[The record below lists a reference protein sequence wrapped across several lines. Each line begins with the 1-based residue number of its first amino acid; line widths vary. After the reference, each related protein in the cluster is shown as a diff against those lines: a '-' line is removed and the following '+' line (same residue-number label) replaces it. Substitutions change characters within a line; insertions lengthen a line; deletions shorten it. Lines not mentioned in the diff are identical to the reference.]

1 MKIGDLVELSSR
13 AKAVSYNR
21 SLVGKI
27 GIITEK
33 ANPSSIHE
41 LYFVHWLS
49 GSKGFMNRNDLKFA
63 RRKK

>member
-1 MKIGDLVELSSR
+1 MKIGDLVELSSK
-13 AKAVSYNR
+13 AKSVRYNR

-33 ANPSSIHE
+33 ANPSSVHE

-49 GSKGFMNRNDLKFA
+49 GSQGFMNRCDLKFA

>member
-13 AKAVSYNR
+13 AKAVGYNR

-27 GIITEK
+27 GIITET

-49 GSKGFMNRNDLKFA
+49 GSKGFMNRNELKFA